1 MHSMIT
7 VTGYITAQVMLDQAA
22 FDGNQNLYL
31 LCCGT
36 MHVWHVLTLYHM
48 LSIMM
53 VKRTTLQGQN
63 LKICSQ
69 LNEWNSLE
77 H

>member
-36 MHVWHVLTLYHM
+36 MHVWHVLT
-48 LSIMM
+48 
-53 VKRTTLQGQN
+53 
-63 LKICSQ
+63 
-69 LNEWNSLE
+69 
-77 H
+77 